1 MRGNWAVVGLV
12 CGLSGLAVS
21 ACSGAEHDCSETRT
35 CHAPVG
41 YIDAGNFDNWWSA
54 GASGED
60 SSSGDPQG
68 ADADA
73 AATISQGGEGGESP
87 ADPSG
92 NGELARV
99 SGVSPADGAT
109 GVDSDAEI
117 VITFSGPVDESAIE
131 AAYQSSDLPAAAL
144 TFVWNAGRTAL
155 TLKPKSALTFQAG
168 APDASGAVSFPPKTY
183 HYGFNLLACATS
195 NALFAGCD
203 FSFSTLR
210 QASSELAAIPSR
222 TGNWT
227 DGEGEGIHD
236 CLRSAKAPYVP
247 TVCIGDDSN
256 NVRYT
261 GFVSIDLSPLPVG
274 IVRFSS
280 ARLTADALVYGSP
293 SELGPSLLEHVAF
306 GVLSQAALTAPTLAN
321 FGAFYSGTGLAS
333 GSHLE
338 LSEDVASAVTA
349 DYASRR
355 TDDNLTQYRLSF
367 ANIDPEGVW
376 DDIELPTSG
385 IQLSTIYLLP

>member
-1 MRGNWAVVGLV
+1 MRGNWGVTGLV
-12 CGLSGLAVS
+12 FGLSGLASS
-21 ACSGAEHDCSETRT
+21 ACSGARHDCSETRT

-54 GASGED
+54 GAAGED

-68 ADADA
+68 SDADA
-73 AATISQGGEGGESP
+73 AATISEGGEGGEGP
-87 ADPSG
+87 ADPRAS
-92 NGELARV
+92 GELARV
-99 SGVSPADGAT
+99 LRVSPADGAA

-131 AAYQSSDLPAAAL
+131 AAYQSSDLPAASL
-144 TFVWNAGRTAL
+144 TFMWNTARTTL
-155 TLKPKSALTFQAG
+155 TLKPKSALVLQAG
-168 APDASGAVSFPPKTY
+168 APDPSGAVSFLPKTY
-183 HYGFNLLACATS
+183 RYGFNLLACATVS
-195 NALFAGCD
+195 ALFAGCD

-210 QASSELAAIPSR
+210 QVSSELPADPSR

-247 TVCIGDDSN
+247 TVCVGDDSN

-261 GFVSIDLSPLPVG
+261 GFVSVDLSVLPVG

-280 ARLTADALVYGSP
+280 ARLNGDALVYGSP

-306 GVLSQAALTAPTLAN
+306 GVLSQTALTAPTLAN
-321 FGAFYSGTGLAS
+321 LGAFCSGTGLMS
-333 GSHLE
+333 GSRLE
-338 LSEDVASAVTA
+338 LSEDVTSAVTG

-367 ANIDPEGVW
+367 ANVDPEGVW
-376 DDIELPTSG
+376 DDVELPTSS